1 MDNFVSALRGA
12 RSVSL
17 LLPVPCWTGT
27 AILLFAN
34 NDPGADSTAF
44 RFALMALV
52 IAPAVFN
59 ALILLALAILN
70 TNDSAAE
77 ARMVLFSATVCLVPS
92 AAVLPKE
99 YWLVWVLAGL
109 TVVTHIV
116 VKLRMKTLNP
126 EGKMISLVKAA
137 TPVPSD
143 VSDDRDD
150 DAAYSGFTYEAGR
163 AEHTLEDLAGMQG
176 IKEDL
181 LAAAKEARQILRK
194 DKKGGLRGNARNG
207 ILLHG
212 DPGNGKTVFA
222 EGVAGSLKLPI
233 IKMSFGS
240 VGSKWVNSTT
250 ENIVALFKDAR
261 AQAPC
266 VLFMDEVDS
275 VILDRNSAGTTSE
288 EGPKITNQ
296 ILTELVNTRGTGVVI
311 IMATN
316 FVDRLD
322 RAAVREG
329 RIDFKIQVP
338 APDAAARRALI
349 RKALS
354 SSDGRMECEAS
365 AVDQTVKRW
374 EGFSVARIRAVVDEA
389 VRQATKRKARS
400 LVYPDLQSALRTM
413 QGGLGERLSEDTPTL
428 DQLHM
433 PEGQKSAL
441 MGVAKRMLSIEEIE
455 RMGGSVPS
463 GLLLAGPPGT
473 GKTLAVRAL
482 AKMTEWP
489 LLTRSGTDLMADGK
503 NIDELIAKAK
513 NARPCIVFIDEAD
526 DVFSDRR
533 AGSTYSASITNK
545 LMTAMD
551 GVGGKVHD
559 ILWIAA
565 VNAPETMDAAALRG
579 GRFTEKVWFE
589 NPDVQTIAGIVGQW
603 MVKSSAKFEAM
614 LTPAAVAAWLEGESP
629 ANIQAILQQAV
640 NIMIGRALGNSS
652 SQIVIQADLAKA
664 RIAVL
669 GEAARTGNLGTCSLQ
684 GMWYR

>member
-1 MDNFVSALRGA
+1 V
-12 RSVSL
+12 
-17 LLPVPCWTGT
+17 
-27 AILLFAN
+27 
-34 NDPGADSTAF
+34 
-44 RFALMALV
+44 
-52 IAPAVFN
+52 
-59 ALILLALAILN
+59 
-70 TNDSAAE
+70 
-77 ARMVLFSATVCLVPS
+77 
-92 AAVLPKE
+92 VLPKE

-109 TVVTHIV
+109 MVVTHFV

-126 EGKMISLVKAA
+126 EGKMINLSKTAI
-137 TPVPSD
+137 PVSRGPD
-143 VSDDRDD
+143 ADGDDD
-150 DAAYSGFTYEAGR
+150 DAAPLFSYEAER
-163 AEHTLEDLAGMQG
+163 AEHTLDDLAGMQ
-176 IKEDL
+176 DL
-181 LAAAKEARQILRK
+181 KDTLLTAATEAKQILRK
-194 DKKGGLRGNARNG
+194 DKKGALRGQARNG

-250 ENIVALFKDAR
+250 ENVVTLFKDAR

-275 VILDRNSAGTTSE
+275 VILNRSSSGTTSE
-288 EGPKITNQ
+288 EGPKTTNQ
-296 ILTELVNTRGTGVVI
+296 ILTELVNTRGTGVVV

-329 RIDFKIQVP
+329 RVDFKIQVP

-354 SSDGRMECEAS
+354 GSDSRVKCEAA
-365 AVDQTVKRW
+365 AVDQAVKRW
-374 EGFSVARIRAVVDEA
+374 EGFSVARIRAVVDETA
-389 VRQATKRKARS
+389 RQARKRKVRS
-400 LVYPDLQSALRTM
+400 LNYQDLQAAMRTM
-413 QGGLGERLSEDTPTL
+413 QGSLGERLAENTPVL

-433 PEGQKSAL
+433 PEAQKSAL
-441 MGVAKRMLSIEEIE
+441 TGVAKRMLSIEEIE

-482 AKMTEWP
+482 AKTTGWP
-489 LLTRSGTDLMADGK
+489 LLTRSGADLIADGK

-545 LMTAMD
+545 LMTGMD

-559 ILWIAA
+559 ILWVAA
-565 VNAPETMDAAALRG
+565 VNAAETMDAAALRG
-579 GRFTEKVWFE
+579 GRFTEKIWFE
-589 NPDVQTIAGIVGQW
+589 NPDVQTVAKIVGQW
-603 MVKSSAKFEAM
+603 MAKSSAKFEAA
-614 LTPAAVAAWLEGESP
+614 LTPVAVAEWLEGESP

-640 NIMIGRALGNSS
+640 NIMVGRTLGNSS
-652 SQIVIQADLAKA
+652 SRIVGQTDLEKA

-669 GEAARTGNLGTCSLQ
+669 G
-684 GMWYR
+684 

>member
-1 MDNFVSALRGA
+1 MDNLTAVLRACRSATIF
-12 RSVSL
+12 L
-17 LLPVPCWTGT
+17 LVPCWIAA
-27 AILLFAN
+27 AILFFAN
-34 NDPGADSTAF
+34 GDPGAESAVFQYTF
-44 RFALMALV
+44 MALV
-52 IAPAVFN
+52 VAPACFN
-59 ALILLALAILN
+59 SLILLAMAILN

-77 ARMVLFSATVCLVPS
+77 ARMVLTAASLCLVP
-92 AAVLPKE
+92 AAVVLPKE

-109 TVVTHIV
+109 MVVTHFV

-126 EGKMISLVKAA
+126 EGKMINLSKAA
-137 TPVPSD
+137 LPASRGAA
-143 VSDDRDD
+143 DDGDD
-150 DAAYSGFTYEAGR
+150 DAAPLFSYEAER
-163 AEHTLEDLAGMQG
+163 AEHTLDDLAGMQ
-176 IKEDL
+176 DL
-181 LAAAKEARQILRK
+181 KDTLLTAATEAKQILRK
-194 DKKGGLRGNARNG
+194 DKKGVLRGQARNG
-207 ILLHG
+207 ILLYG

-250 ENIVALFKDAR
+250 ENVVTLFKDAR

-275 VILDRNSAGTTSE
+275 VILDRSSSGTTSE
-288 EGPKITNQ
+288 EGPKTTNQ
-296 ILTELVNTRGTGVVI
+296 ILTELGDTRGTGVVI

-329 RIDFKIQVP
+329 RVDFKIQVP

-349 RKALS
+349 RKAQS
-354 SSDGRMECEAS
+354 GSDSRVECEAT
-365 AVDQTVKRW
+365 AVAQAVKRW

-389 VRQATKRKARS
+389 ARQALKRKVRS
-400 LVYPDLQSALRTM
+400 LSYQDLQAAMRTM
-413 QGGLGERLSEDTPTL
+413 QGSLGERLAENTPTL

-433 PEGQKSAL
+433 PEAQKSAL
-441 MGVAKRMLSIEEIE
+441 MGVATRMLSIEEIE

-482 AKMTEWP
+482 AKTTGWP
-489 LLTRSGTDLMADGK
+489 LLTRSGADLITDGK
-503 NIDELIAKAK
+503 NIDDLIAKAR

-545 LMTAMD
+545 LLTGME

-559 ILWIAA
+559 ILWVAA

-589 NPDVQTIAGIVGQW
+589 NPDVQTVAKIVGQW
-603 MVKSSAKFEAM
+603 MAKSGAKFEPA
-614 LTPAAVAAWLEGESP
+614 LTPAVMAGLLEGESP

-640 NIMIGRALGNSS
+640 NIMIGRVLDNSS
-652 SQIVIQADLAKA
+652 HQTVSQVDLEKA
-664 RIAVL
+664 RVAVL
-669 GEAARTGNLGTCSLQ
+669 G
-684 GMWYR
+684 

>member
-1 MDNFVSALRGA
+1 MDNLTAVLRACRSATIF
-12 RSVSL
+12 L
-17 LLPVPCWTGT
+17 LVPCWLAA
-27 AILLFAN
+27 AILFFAN
-34 NDPGADSTAF
+34 SDPGAESTVF
-44 RFALMALV
+44 QLTFMALV
-52 IAPAVFN
+52 VAPACFN
-59 ALILLALAILN
+59 SLILLALAILN

-77 ARMVLFSATVCLVPS
+77 ARMVLTAATLCLVP
-92 AAVLPKE
+92 AAVVLPKE

-109 TVVTHIV
+109 MVVTHFV
-116 VKLRMKTLNP
+116 VKFRMKTLNP
-126 EGKMISLVKAA
+126 EGKMINLSKAA
-137 TPVPSD
+137 IPVSRGAAD
-143 VSDDRDD
+143 EGDDN
-150 DAAYSGFTYEAGR
+150 AAPLFTYEAER
-163 AEHTLEDLAGMQG
+163 AEHTLDDLVGMQ
-176 IKEDL
+176 DL
-181 LAAAKEARQILRK
+181 KDTLLTAATEAKQILRK
-194 DKKGGLRGNARNG
+194 DKKGALRGQARNG

-212 DPGNGKTVFA
+212 EPGNGKTVFA

-250 ENIVALFKDAR
+250 ENVVTLFKDAR

-275 VILDRNSAGTTSE
+275 VILDRSSSSTTSE
-288 EGPKITNQ
+288 EGPKTTNQ
-296 ILTELVNTRGTGVVI
+296 ILTELGKTRGTGVVV

-329 RIDFKIQVP
+329 RVDFKIQVP

-354 SSDGRMECEAS
+354 GSDNRVECEAT
-365 AVDQTVKRW
+365 AIDQAVKRW

-389 VRQATKRKARS
+389 ARQARKRKVRS
-400 LVYPDLQSALRTM
+400 LSYQDLQAAMRTM
-413 QGGLGERLSEDTPTL
+413 QGGLGERLAENTPVL

-433 PEGQKSAL
+433 PEAQKSAL
-441 MGVAKRMLSIEEIE
+441 TGVANRMLSIEEIE
-455 RMGGSVPS
+455 RMGGSVPD

-482 AKMTEWP
+482 AKTTGWP
-489 LLTRSGTDLMADGK
+489 LLTRSGADLIADGK
-503 NIDELIAKAK
+503 NIDELIAKAR

-545 LMTAMD
+545 LLTGMD

-559 ILWIAA
+559 ILWVAA

-589 NPDVQTIAGIVGQW
+589 NPDVQTVAGIVGQW
-603 MVKSSAKFEAM
+603 MAKSSAKFEAA
-614 LTPAAVAAWLEGESP
+614 LTPAAVAQWLEGESP

-640 NIMIGRALGNSS
+640 NIMVGRALCNSS
-652 SQIVIQADLAKA
+652 SQIVSQADLEKA
-664 RIAVL
+664 QIVVL
-669 GEAARTGNLGTCSLQ
+669 GEAVKT
-684 GMWYR
+684 